1 MATLSSTHRLNSLFA
16 DYMIVCVCVLPVFYS
31 NGLCCVPAV
40 TVICHHQPLLS
51 VPIYFDH
58 ISSQPTDAPY
68 LFININITQR
78 NKIMTKGEYGKK
90 QQTMISP
97 CILSTPDAMHHTAWL
112 HGNTEYMPMNVNN
125 AHSIHFQRFQIHN
138 EIYRNGFLSL
148 PISHILIE
156 QRQPLNRNKQ

>member
-1 MATLSSTHRLNSLFA
+1 MEKTTNNDIS
-16 DYMIVCVCVLPVFYS
+16 M
-31 NGLCCVPAV
+31 
-40 TVICHHQPLLS
+40 
-51 VPIYFDH
+51 H
-58 ISSQPTDAPY
+58 IEHSRC
-68 LFININITQR
+68 N
-78 NKIMTKGEYGKK
+78 
-90 QQTMISP
+90 
-97 CILSTPDAMHHTAWL
+97 AWL